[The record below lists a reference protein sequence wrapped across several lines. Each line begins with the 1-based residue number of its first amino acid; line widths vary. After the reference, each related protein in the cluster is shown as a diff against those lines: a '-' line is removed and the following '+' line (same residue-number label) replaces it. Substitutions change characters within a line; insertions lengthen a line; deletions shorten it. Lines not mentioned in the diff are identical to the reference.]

1 MRPRMRVG
9 AEIPLAVTFVGGEE
23 LRGHADGLVRL
34 FDERTRGRGPPGA
47 AAGVPMLGRRPYVPG
62 ELSGSAHARPWPA
75 SAPAGR
81 SPAPPPPA
89 AARGT
94 GPSGPVPLVL
104 CPPAPHRERR
114 PRNARAPEV
123 DTERLTRA

>member
-1 MRPRMRVG
+1 MRVG

-62 ELSGSAHARPWPA
+62 ELSGSAHARP
-75 SAPAGR
+75 GR
-81 SPAPPPPA
+81 RRLPPGGTRLRRRLRRSRHGA
-89 AARGT
+89 FRART
-94 GPSGPVPLVL
+94 SRTVPSGP
-104 CPPAPHRERR
+104 APRAATQER
-114 PRNARAPEV
+114 AGAGG
-123 DTERLTRA
+123 